1 MSGARWPYI
10 TIYLMHFYQPSKG
23 ARVIVMSTLLGA
35 PRHIVSSP
43 SGDGMTTDDPNIQ
56 SFLAWTKQYY
66 DGARV
71 IEVER
76 QEGAE

>member
-1 MSGARWPYI
+1 
-10 TIYLMHFYQPSKG
+10 
-23 ARVIVMSTLLGA
+23 
-35 PRHIVSSP
+35 
-43 SGDGMTTDDPNIQ
+43 MTTDDPNIQ